1 MTNHKPRI
9 LAIDDTPVN
18 LMTLGAALSSE
29 FDMQTA
35 IAGAEGIALALACPP
50 DLILLDIMMP
60 GMDGFETCSR
70 LKAEASLKNIP
81 VIFLTALKDSE
92 AEVKGLALGA
102 ADYLTKP
109 INIEIARQRIRNLLE
124 REQLRAKVESQLIER
139 QRTAEA
145 LKKSEAMFR
154 DFFEKNSSVMLL
166 IEPASG
172 EIIDANA
179 TALLYYGYAR
189 AQLIGLPISEVN
201 TLPPEEIAAEL
212 RRAQYEDR
220 NYFLFKH
227 RLASGLLRDVEVY
240 STPIE
245 NNGRSLLFSIIHDIT
260 ERRYAEEM
268 LRKLSIAVEQSPTS
282 VAITDLEACIQYVN
296 PGFSA
301 VTGYSATEALGQNP
315 RMLQAGETPHET
327 YAELWDKLTN
337 GQTWHGELLNKRKNG
352 ELYWEETH
360 IAPVKN
366 PAGAITHFVSV
377 KTDITERKR
386 IDAALKES
394 QSFNLAILNS
404 VAAEIVVLDET
415 GLIRAVNEPWQQFS
429 LDNGTEP
436 GNPAP
441 LTGIG
446 SNYLDT
452 CRRGDECGS
461 QDAHKAYEGIS
472 AVMSGELA
480 RFGFEYPC
488 HSPSE
493 QRWFSMNVVPLKRN
507 PQAGVV
513 ITHADITERKQS
525 EVELKRHRDH
535 LEDLVQERTTALSI
549 AKEAAEA
556 ANRAKST
563 FLANMS
569 HELRTPMNAI
579 MGMTGLAMR
588 HANDPKLRDQ
598 LTKVTQASQ
607 HLLHVI
613 NDILD
618 ISKIEAERLTLE
630 QTHFKLGSVLEDLMS
645 LINQKISDKGLALH
659 VHVTPEIT
667 KQAFQG
673 DPLRLGQILLNFAGN
688 AIKFTEQGSIS
699 VRVEPLED
707 NPGDV
712 LLRFEVQDS
721 GIGISNEDQKRL
733 FTAFEQGDSSMT
745 RKYGGTGLGLAI
757 SKRLVHMMGGG
768 IGVDS
773 TPGLGSTFWFTARL
787 AKASGFTLAEPTA
800 SDDSAE
806 VRLTRLYAGTHILL
820 TEDEPINQEVSRGLL
835 EDVGLI
841 VDLAEDGL
849 EAVRMAQEVRYKL
862 ILMDMQM
869 PKMSG
874 VDATRAIRTLPEY
887 ARIPILA
894 MTANAFDEDRQI
906 CLAAGMND
914 HIAKPIDPEIL
925 FESLLKWLSRH

>member
-29 FDMQTA
+29 FDIQTA
-35 IAGAEGIALALACPP
+35 IAGTEGIALALACPP

-377 KTDITERKR
+377 KT
-386 IDAALKES
+386 
-394 QSFNLAILNS
+394 
-404 VAAEIVVLDET
+404 
-415 GLIRAVNEPWQQFS
+415 
-429 LDNGTEP
+429 
-436 GNPAP
+436 
-441 LTGIG
+441 
-446 SNYLDT
+446 
-452 CRRGDECGS
+452 
-461 QDAHKAYEGIS
+461 
-472 AVMSGELA
+472 
-480 RFGFEYPC
+480 
-488 HSPSE
+488 
-493 QRWFSMNVVPLKRN
+493 
-507 PQAGVV
+507 
-513 ITHADITERKQS
+513 DITERKQS

-887 ARIPILA
+887 AHTPILA